1 MSTTAAALLDEL
13 KKLPPEEQEEIS
25 RQLQR
30 LLSTKLEKA
39 RDKFPGERLP
49 GGLITSQHV
58 ADVLDDE

>member
-13 KKLPPEEQEEIS
+13 KKLPPAEQEEVS

-30 LLSTKLEKA
+30 LLSAKVEKA
-39 RDKFPGERLP
+39 RDKFPTERVP
-49 GGLITSQHV
+49 GAVITSQHV